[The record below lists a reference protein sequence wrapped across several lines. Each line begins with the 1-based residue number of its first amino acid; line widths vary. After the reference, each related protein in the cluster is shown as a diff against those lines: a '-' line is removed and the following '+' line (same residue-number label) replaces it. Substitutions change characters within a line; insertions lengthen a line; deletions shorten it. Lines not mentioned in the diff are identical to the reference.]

1 MSRSAWIGANIGG
14 KAGLEVGDALA
25 VRAAEQDLL
34 ASRTLDA
41 AESLVG
47 DAEAMCDLG
56 ERGSSVSRPALPG
69 PQGGSALCVLRG
81 RERHG
86 RRLVVEVE
94 KLPGPGIG

>member
-1 MSRSAWIGANIGG
+1 MLGASIGG

-47 DAEAMCDLG
+47 DAEAM
-56 ERGSSVSRPALPG
+56 
-69 PQGGSALCVLRG
+69 
-81 RERHG
+81 
-86 RRLVVEVE
+86 
-94 KLPGPGIG
+94 